1 MPIKRCAIVILTLVC
16 CTAQAKPK
24 NITVQDVKHMALQ
37 KCLNTHYRALT
48 PEGSFMAFNHDVSF
62 LVEGY
67 ALANAGLWESF
78 LSYVDRETKGF
89 DKLTMSLKN
98 ESGNAN
104 NVLAQCLAFYESD
117 RLDRYVRNTIMK

>member
-1 MPIKRCAIVILTLVC
+1 MPIKRWAIAILVLVC
-16 CTAQAKPK
+16 CTTQAKPK
-24 NITVQDVKHMALQ
+24 NITIQDVKYMALQ
-37 KCLNTHYRALT
+37 KCLNIHYRALT
-48 PEGSFMAFNHDVSF
+48 PEGTFMAFNHDASF

-78 LSYVDRETKGF
+78 LRYIERETKDF

-98 ESGNAN
+98 ESGKAN
-104 NVLAQCLAFYESD
+104 NVLAQCIAFYESD